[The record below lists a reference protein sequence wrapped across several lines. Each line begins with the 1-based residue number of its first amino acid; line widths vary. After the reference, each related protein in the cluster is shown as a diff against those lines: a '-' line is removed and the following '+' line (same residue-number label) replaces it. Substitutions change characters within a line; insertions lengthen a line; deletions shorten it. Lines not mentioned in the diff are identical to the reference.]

1 MPLDQHQ
8 REIDYLRISL
18 TDVCNLRCV
27 YCMPEHMAFRRPAE
41 LLSDAELF
49 RLIPLFARI
58 GFKKIRFTGGEP
70 TLRRGLVGLVR
81 HTTNQPGIR
90 QVGLT
95 TNGLLLDQLAQ
106 PLAEAGLASVNVS
119 LDTLDPTRFR
129 ELTRWGNVRDVLEG
143 LSAATAAGLRVKLNA
158 VPIRGVNDTADAV
171 ALARLTLEHD
181 WQVRFIEM
189 MPFAN
194 NAAFQTGHIV
204 RETELRAHLE
214 TVFGPL
220 EPLHEGRLD
229 GEARMFRVP
238 GSPGVIGFISPVSTP
253 FCAACNRVRLT
264 ADGRLRLCL
273 LRDDEGDVRGLLR
286 RGATDEEL
294 EVALRTAIHR
304 KPWGHDLA
312 GDLIPASRGMSEI
325 GG

>member
-1 MPLDQHQ
+1 MPLDQYQ
-8 REIDYLRISL
+8 RDIDYLRISL

-41 LLSDAELF
+41 LLTDAELF
-49 RLIPLFARI
+49 RLIPLFARL
-58 GFKKIRFTGGEP
+58 GFRKIRFTGGEP
-70 TLRRGLVGLVR
+70 TLRRSLVELVR
-81 HTTNQPGIR
+81 HTAAQPGIR
-90 QVGLT
+90 QVSLT

-106 PLAEAGLASVNVS
+106 PLADAGLTSVNVS
-119 LDTLDPTRFR
+119 LDTLDPARFR

-143 LSAATAAGLRVKLNA
+143 LTAADAAGLRLKLNA
-158 VPIRGVNDTADAV
+158 VPIRGVNDTDAAV

-181 WQVRFIEM
+181 WQVRFIEV

-194 NAAFQTGHIV
+194 NASFQSGHIV
-204 RETELRAHLE
+204 RETELRATLE
-214 TVFGPL
+214 TALGPL
-220 EPLHEGRLD
+220 EPLHEGKLD
-229 GEARMFRVP
+229 GEARMFRVAGAR
-238 GSPGVIGFISPVSTP
+238 GSVGFISPVSSP

-273 LRDDEGDVRGLLR
+273 LRDDEGDVREMLR
-286 RGATDEEL
+286 KGATDAEL
-294 EVALRTAIHR
+294 ETAIGAAIHR

-312 GDLIPASRGMSEI
+312 RDLIPASRGMSEI

>member
-1 MPLDQHQ
+1 MPLDQYQ
-8 REIDYLRISL
+8 RQIDYLRVSL
-18 TDVCNLRCV
+18 TDACNLRCV

-41 LLSDAELF
+41 LLTDAELV
-49 RLIPLFARI
+49 RLISLFGRL

-70 TLRRGLVGLVR
+70 TLRRGLIELVR
-81 HTTNQPGIR
+81 HTTKQAGIR

-106 PLAEAGLASVNVS
+106 PLAEAGLTTVNVS

-158 VPIRGVNDTADAV
+158 VPIRGVNDTAAAV
-171 ALARLTLEHD
+171 ALAELTLKND

-194 NAAFQTGHIV
+194 NADFQTGQIV

-214 TVFGPL
+214 TAFGAL
-220 EPLHEGRLD
+220 EPLHDGKLD
-229 GEARMFRVP
+229 GEARMFRIPGAP
-238 GSPGVIGFISPVSTP
+238 GSIGFISPVSTP

-273 LRDDEGDVRGLLR
+273 LRDDEGDVREQLR

-294 EVALRTAIHR
+294 ETLLRSAIQR

-312 GDLIPASRGMSEI
+312 SDLIPASRGMSEI

>member
-1 MPLDQHQ
+1 MPLDQHR

-27 YCMPEHMAFRRPAE
+27 YCMPEHMAFRKSAE
-41 LLSDAELF
+41 LLTDAELF
-49 RLIPLFARI
+49 RLISLFARM

-70 TLRRGLVGLVR
+70 TLRRGLVDLVR
-81 HTTNQPGIR
+81 HTTNQAGIR

-106 PLAEAGLASVNVS
+106 PLADAGLTSVNVS
-119 LDTLDPTRFR
+119 LDTRDPTRFR

-143 LSAATAAGLRVKLNA
+143 LTAATAAGLRVKLNV
-158 VPIRGVNDTADAV
+158 VPVRGVNDTDAAV

-181 WQVRFIEM
+181 WQVRFIEV

-194 NAAFQTGHIV
+194 NAGFQTGHIV
-204 RETELRAHLE
+204 REAELRAHLE
-214 TVFGPL
+214 MLLGPL
-220 EPLHEGRLD
+220 EPLHEGKLD

-238 GSPGVIGFISPVSTP
+238 GARGAIGFISPVSSP

-273 LRDDEGDVRGLLR
+273 LRDDEGDVRELLR
-286 RGATDEEL
+286 SGATDEEL
-294 EVALRTAIHR
+294 EVSLRSAIHR

-312 GDLIPASRGMSEI
+312 RDLIPASRGMSEI

>member
-1 MPLDQHQ
+1 MPLDKYQ

-27 YCMPEHMAFRRPAE
+27 YCMPEHMAFRKSAE
-41 LLSDAELF
+41 LLTDAELI
-49 RLIPLFARI
+49 RLISLFAKI

-70 TLRRGLVGLVR
+70 TLRRGLVDLVR
-81 HTTNQPGIR
+81 HTTKQTGIR

-106 PLAEAGLASVNVS
+106 PLADAGLTSVNVS

-143 LSAATAAGLRVKLNA
+143 LTAATAAGLRVKLNA
-158 VPIRGVNDTADAV
+158 VPIHGVNDTDAAV
-171 ALARLTLEHD
+171 ALAELTLKND

-194 NAAFQTGHIV
+194 NVTFQTGQIV
-204 RETELRAHLE
+204 REVELRAHLE

-220 EPLHEGRLD
+220 EPLHDGKLD
-229 GEARMFRVP
+229 GEARMFRIP
-238 GSPGVIGFISPVSTP
+238 GAPGAIGFISPVSTP

-273 LRDDEGDVRGLLR
+273 LRDDEGDIRGLLR
-286 RGATDEEL
+286 RGATDD
-294 EVALRTAIHR
+294 EVEIALRSAIHR

>member
-1 MPLDQHQ
+1 
-8 REIDYLRISL
+8 
-18 TDVCNLRCV
+18 
-27 YCMPEHMAFRRPAE
+27 MPEHMAFRKAAE
-41 LLSDAELF
+41 LLTEAEIF
-49 RLIPLFARI
+49 RLISLFARI
-58 GFKKIRFTGGEP
+58 GFRKIRFTGGEP
-70 TLRRGLVGLVR
+70 TLRRGLVDLVR
-81 HTTNQPGIR
+81 HTTSQPGIR

-106 PLAEAGLASVNVS
+106 PLAEAGLTSVNVS
-119 LDTLDPTRFR
+119 LDTLDPTSFR
-129 ELTRWGNVRDVLEG
+129 GLTRWGNVRDVLEG
-143 LSAATAAGLRVKLNA
+143 LAAAEAAGLRVKLNA
-158 VPIRGVNDTADAV
+158 VPIRGVNDTAAAI

-181 WQVRFIEM
+181 WQVRFIEV

-194 NAAFQTGHIV
+194 NAIFQTEHIV
-204 RETELRAHLE
+204 REAELRAHLE
-214 TVFGPL
+214 AELGPL
-220 EPLHEGRLD
+220 EPLNEGQLD
-229 GEARMFRVP
+229 GEARMFRLP
-238 GSPGVIGFISPVSTP
+238 GAPGAIGFISPVSSP

-273 LRDDEGDVRGLLR
+273 LRDDEGDVRELLR

-294 EVALRTAIHR
+294 QVALRSAIHR

>member
-27 YCMPEHMAFRRPAE
+27 YCMPEHMAFRKAAE
-41 LLSDAELF
+41 LLTDAELF
-49 RLIPLFARI
+49 RLISLFARI
-58 GFKKIRFTGGEP
+58 GFRKIRFTGGEP
-70 TLRRGLVGLVR
+70 TLRRGLVELVR
-81 HTTNQPGIR
+81 HTTSQPGIR

-106 PLAEAGLASVNVS
+106 PLAEAGLTSVSVS
-119 LDTLDPTRFR
+119 LDTLDPTSFR
-129 ELTRWGNVRDVLEG
+129 GLTRWGNVRDVLEG
-143 LSAATAAGLRVKLNA
+143 LAAAEAAGLRVKLNA
-158 VPIRGVNDTADAV
+158 VPIRGVNDTAAAI

-181 WQVRFIEM
+181 WQVRFIEV

-194 NAAFQTGHIV
+194 NAIFQTEHIV
-204 RETELRAHLE
+204 REAELRAHLE
-214 TVFGPL
+214 AELGPL
-220 EPLHEGRLD
+220 EPLNEGQLD
-229 GEARMFRVP
+229 GEARMFRLP
-238 GSPGVIGFISPVSTP
+238 GAPGAIGFISPVSSP

-273 LRDDEGDVRGLLR
+273 LRDDEGDVRELLR

-294 EVALRTAIHR
+294 QVTLRSAIHR